1 MNKYITPALI
11 GLTLVS
17 GMFLYSRTINFG
29 TVQYEVVAAPSS
41 TPSPLSTP
49 SPQPTTSPSV
59 APSVT
64 PTSAPAKPTSS
75 PTPETPVNVGVEENS
90 TNKVQDKTPAPK
102 PKVVIPGQKLDTS
115 YNIQEKYDCN
125 SLFITT
131 GGGSAIMPTYEQ
143 FRSYIE
149 LLNKNIDDPNLC
161 GYYETKARL
170 GKLWDEYE
178 KMYNEQAK
186 VTKPNDKHNL

>member
-90 TNKVQDKTPAPK
+90 TNKEQDQTPAPK
-102 PKVVIPGQKLDTS
+102 PKVVIPEPKGTS
-115 YNIQEKYDCN
+115 PNHMKGANDCTAAIPALGDRGPTLGTTYLQFKGYMDAYEADKTNPNICN
-125 SLFITT
+125 FAQI
-131 GGGSAIMPTYEQ
+131 
-143 FRSYIE
+143 
-149 LLNKNIDDPNLC
+149 
-161 GYYETKARL
+161 KARI
-170 GKLWDEYE
+170 GSNWDNYI
-178 KMYNEQAK
+178 KAYLNEPK
-186 VTKPNDKHNL
+186 K